1 MSDVG
6 SDADSLTTLPL
17 FPLQTVLFPGGVL
30 PLRIFEVRYLDLI
43 GRCQKEGAPF
53 GVVSLAQGQEVRRP
67 HMDGAEDAGAAFAP
81 EALHAVGTLA
91 HITQFERPQP
101 GLMMIRCRG
110 GRRFRLRSSEQLKQ
124 GLWVGQVE
132 WLDEDSAV
140 SVPPDLASARTG
152 LERLLQHMQA
162 QGGDGADLPI
172 QPPYQWDDCG
182 WLANRWCELL
192 PVPAR
197 LKQQY
202 LALDNPLLR
211 LELVADLLAQLQ
223 IGGRPADGAA

>member
-6 SDADSLTTLPL
+6 SDAGSVTTLPL
-17 FPLQTVLFPGGVL
+17 FPLQNVLFPGGVL

-43 GRCQKEGAPF
+43 GRCHKEGAPF
-53 GVVSLAQGQEVRRP
+53 GVVCLAQGQEVRRP
-67 HMDGAEDAGAAFAP
+67 DPGEGATFAP

-101 GLMMIRCRG
+101 GLMLIRCRG
-110 GRRFRLRSSEQLKQ
+110 ERRFRLLSSEQLKH
-124 GLWVGQVE
+124 GLWVGEVE
-132 WLDEDSAV
+132 WLPDDPAV
-140 SVPPDLASARTG
+140 AVPPDLAHVRTA
-152 LERLLQHMQA
+152 LTQLWQHMQA
-162 QGGDGADLPI
+162 QAGSADALPI
-172 QPPYQWDDCG
+172 QPPLQWDDCG

-192 PVPAR
+192 PVPNR

-223 IGGRPADGAA
+223 IGGDSTS